1 MKYSVLTLVAVAG
14 TALAVAIPDPVADP
28 QWCLKIKGQPCHKA
42 KREAQPEPEAVA
54 APEPDPVAEPMP
66 WCTIKGQPCWKEKMK
81 MKREADPQWCLKI
94 KGQPC
99 HKAKREAQPEPE
111 AVAAPEPANEARW
124 CWIKG
129 QPCWKAKR
137 AVDAVLKAVN
147 GEDGD
152 GPSDGPDFDPS
163 DFNPENF
170 PAKRDV
176 NTHQEAKRWCWIKGQ
191 PCWKA
196 KRAIDAALHALEN

>member
-1 MKYSVLTLVAVAG
+1 
-14 TALAVAIPDPVADP
+14 
-28 QWCLKIKGQPCHKA
+28 
-42 KREAQPEPEAVA
+42 
-54 APEPDPVAEPMP
+54 EPDPVAEPMP

-81 MKREADPQWCLKI
+81 MAKREAQPEPEAVAAPEPGSGKYKWCGGI
-94 KGQPC
+94 KGRPC
-99 HKAKREAQPEPE
+99 GQKAKREAQPEPE

-137 AVDAVLKAVN
+137 AVDAVLKAVD
-147 GEDGD
+147 GEEDGA
-152 GPSDGPDFDPS
+152 GASDGPDFDPS

-170 PAKRDV
+170 PAKRDI